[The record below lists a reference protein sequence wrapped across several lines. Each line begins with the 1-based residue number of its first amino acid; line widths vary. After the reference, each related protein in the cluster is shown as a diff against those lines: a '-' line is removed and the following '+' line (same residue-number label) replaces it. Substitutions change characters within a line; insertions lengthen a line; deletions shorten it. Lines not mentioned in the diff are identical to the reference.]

1 MTQVKHYSIN
11 VCHKKSFADLLALKS
26 MGCSLSVQF
35 AGIVTTKTLSQEVAL
50 YFPGYPGCVF
60 FVYYDMLFIELM
72 NST

>member
-50 YFPGYPGCVF
+50 YFPGYPGCGF
-60 FVYYDMLFIELM
+60 LFIMTCYLL
-72 NST
+72 N